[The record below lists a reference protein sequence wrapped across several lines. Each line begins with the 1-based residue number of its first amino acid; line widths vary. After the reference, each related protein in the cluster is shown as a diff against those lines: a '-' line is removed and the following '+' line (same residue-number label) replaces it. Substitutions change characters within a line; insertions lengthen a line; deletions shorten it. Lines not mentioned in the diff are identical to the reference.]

1 MRLNKFLAYAGLGA
15 RRKVEEIIKQ
25 GRVTVNGVEETN
37 PARDIDPKRDVVKVD
52 GERVRLPK
60 RFVYFMF
67 NKPQGVL
74 TAMERSPGDKRP
86 VVGDFF
92 RHLPYRVFP
101 VGRLDYNTEGLLIM
115 TNDGE
120 LAERLTHPRYHVP
133 KIYLA
138 KVKGRVTPAEI
149 ERMKKGALL
158 VDDKGERF
166 FVKPLDVKL
175 IKPTKTGRNTYVQIT
190 IDIGKNRV
198 VRRFFD
204 RFDHGVL
211 KLKRIGIGPLRLG
224 NLPKGAYRELTPEE
238 VKKLKKIAG
247 LEDEKENT

>member
-25 GRVTVNGVEETN
+25 GRVTVNGEVVES
-37 PARDIDPKRDVVKVD
+37 PAYDVDPKKDVVKVD

-60 RFVYFMF
+60 KFVYIMF

-74 TAMERSPGDKRP
+74 TAMERAPGDKRP
-86 VVGDFF
+86 IVADFF
-92 RHLPYRVFP
+92 RKYPVRLFP

-120 LAERLTHPRYHVP
+120 LADRLAHPRYHVP
-133 KIYLA
+133 KTYIA

-166 FVKPLDVKL
+166 FIKPLDVKL
-175 IKPTKTGRNTYVQIT
+175 LKPTKTGRNTYVQIT
-190 IDIGKNRV
+190 IDSGKNRV

-211 KLKRIGIGPLRLG
+211 KLKRIAIGPLKLG
-224 NLPKGAYRELTPEE
+224 DLPKGAYRELTPEE
-238 VKKLKKIAG
+238 VKKLKKVAG
-247 LEDEKENT
+247 LVEE

>member
-1 MRLNKFLAYAGLGA
+1 MRLNKFLAYAGFGA
-15 RRKVEEIIKQ
+15 RRKVEELIRQ
-25 GRVTVNGVEETN
+25 GRVEVNGEVVTTPAVE
-37 PARDIDPKRDVVKVD
+37 IDPKKDIVKVD

-60 RFVYFMF
+60 RFVYLAF

-74 TAMERSPGDKRP
+74 TAMEKAPGDRRP
-86 VVGDFF
+86 IVADYF
-92 RHLPYRVFP
+92 RNYPVRLFP

-120 LAERLTHPRYHVP
+120 LAERLAHPRYHVP
-133 KIYLA
+133 KTYIA

-158 VDDKGERF
+158 VDDKGNKYF
-166 FVKPLDVKL
+166 LKPLDVKL
-175 IKPTKTGRNTYVQIT
+175 LKPSRTGRNTYVQIT
-190 IDIGKNRV
+190 IDQGKNRV

-211 KLKRIGIGPLRLG
+211 RLKRVAIGPLKLG
-224 NLPKGAYRELTPEE
+224 DLPRGHYRELAPEE
-238 VKKLKKIAG
+238 VKRLKRAAG
-247 LEDEKENT
+247 LEEE

>member
-1 MRLNKFLAYAGLGA
+1 MRLNKFLAYAGFGA
-15 RRKVEEIIKQ
+15 RRKVEELIKQ
-25 GRVTVNGVEETN
+25 GRVTVNGEVVDN
-37 PARDIDPKRDVVKVD
+37 PAVEVDPKKDDVRVD

-60 RFVYFMF
+60 KFVYLAF

-74 TAMERSPGDKRP
+74 TAMERAPGDKRP
-86 VVGDFF
+86 IVADYFKKYPV
-92 RHLPYRVFP
+92 RLFP

-133 KIYLA
+133 KTYIA

-149 ERMKKGALL
+149 ERMKKGAKL
-158 VDDKGERF
+158 VDDKG
-166 FVKPLDVKL
+166 KPYFAKPVDIKL
-175 IKPTKTGRNTYVQIT
+175 LKPSRTGRNTYVQIT
-190 IDIGKNRV
+190 VDIGKNRV

-211 KLKRIGIGPLRLG
+211 KLKRVAIGPLKLG
-224 NLPKGAYRELTPEE
+224 DLPRGMYRELTPEE
-238 VKKLKKIAG
+238 VKKLKQVAG
-247 LEDEKENT
+247 LEEK